1 MVVLFEEL
9 KVKSISD
16 LTLEDDDDLRKS
28 FFGVLLGLVCGVD
41 GLDLGSDQVSD
52 VYLECLVL
60 LVTDVKGDLVRIKIC
75 MSIGLNQIFK
85 KRSSSFWKIEE
96 ELALSNLV
104 VVEIAL
110 MVLVLVNKQKKAENV
125 GSEVL
130 ALDNIE
136 CDSESIREVILDLV
150 A

>member
-1 MVVLFEEL
+1 
-9 KVKSISD
+9 
-16 LTLEDDDDLRKS
+16 
-28 FFGVLLGLVCGVD
+28 
-41 GLDLGSDQVSD
+41 
-52 VYLECLVL
+52 
-60 LVTDVKGDLVRIKIC
+60 
-75 MSIGLNQIFK
+75 
-85 KRSSSFWKIEE
+85 
-96 ELALSNLV
+96 
-104 VVEIAL
+104 